1 MKTRNRGRK
10 QEKLRTALAAGTVI
24 EPAKNQG
31 YQIPLSLWQ
40 ELVDE
45 AARRRKLGLPLASQ
59 NAIAVAGIT
68 EWLNRNKGGV

>member
-1 MKTRNRGRK
+1 M
-10 QEKLRTALAAGTVI
+10 I

-45 AARRRKLGLPLASQ
+45 AARRRKLGLPLGSQ

-68 EWLNRNKGGV
+68 EWLERHKGGA